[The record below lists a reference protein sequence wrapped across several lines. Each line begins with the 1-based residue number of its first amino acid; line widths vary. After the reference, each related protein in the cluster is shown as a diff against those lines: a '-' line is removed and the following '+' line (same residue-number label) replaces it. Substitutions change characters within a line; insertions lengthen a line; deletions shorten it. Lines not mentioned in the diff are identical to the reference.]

1 MLRKIRA
8 KAKAYA
14 TISRYLGPWHSLL
27 RVYYLGGRARLWLSI
42 GGGRVALEVDS
53 TGVRAAIGFAKAVAQ
68 CPPCFEVSG
77 EEVVFRWGSFKFSL
91 SPEEVA
97 SLGSPRVNA
106 VKMIL
111 ALKGLAESIEPAG
124 GELLRIRLG
133 GTVWLVRRSE
143 GGDLVA
149 PLTSYAH
156 EIYEYREWFEK
167 VARGRGLTFLD
178 VGAHLGGYSVR
189 ACLMGLRVVAVEP
202 DPDNYR
208 LLTEN
213 LRLNWCSG
221 AVALNIAAG
230 DEEGTATLYSSADSG
245 RRNLVGDGEP
255 KNAVRVAPLDA
266 LEDVVGP
273 GRLYVKVDVEGYE
286 TKALRG
292 MAGLLKR
299 ADYLFIE
306 TRPHTEGEVEAIAR
320 RAGLAQV
327 DRNCYPHTDTCN
339 KLYTRI

>member
-1 MLRKIRA
+1 MLRRIAA
-8 KAKAYA
+8 KARAF
-14 TISRYLGPWHSLL
+14 TTVSRYLGSWHSLL

-42 GGGRVALEVDS
+42 GGERVALEVDGTS
-53 TGVRAAIGFAKAVAQ
+53 VRAAVGFAKAVAK
-68 CPPCFEVSG
+68 CPHCFEASG
-77 EEVVFRWGSFKFSL
+77 DEVVFRWGPFELSL
-91 SPEEVA
+91 SPGEIA
-97 SLGSPRVNA
+97 SLESPRA
-106 VKMIL
+106 VAIKRII
-111 ALKGLAESIEPAG
+111 ALKDLAEGIEPAG
-124 GELLRIRLG
+124 GELLRVRLG

-143 GGDLVA
+143 VGDLVA

-156 EIYEYREWFEK
+156 EVYEYREWFEK
-167 VARGRGLTFLD
+167 NARGRGLTFLD

-213 LRLNWCSG
+213 LRLNGCSG

-230 DEEGTATLYSSADSG
+230 DQEGTATLYSSTDSG
-245 RRNLVGDGEP
+245 RRNLAGDGMP
-255 KNAVRVAPLDA
+255 RSTVRVAPLDA

-286 TKALRG
+286 AKALRG
-292 MAGLLKR
+292 MARLLKR

-327 DRNCYPHTDTCN
+327 DRNCDPHTGTCN